1 MIGKLSKRLL
11 IINPM
16 KHIFI
21 TGCPRSGTTM
31 LGSIL
36 ASSDSV
42 IVTPES
48 HFFNDFIF
56 SHLSELSS
64 SAKKMKMVDYYNNHY
79 RFKQW
84 GINASHIRNLPE
96 QVTLS
101 SYPKVIEETVKHYAK
116 NHSSHKITDTYI
128 RIDHT
133 PSNIK
138 DYKLLGSLFPDS
150 KFVYIVRDPRAIYAS
165 IKDLDWG
172 PNSAMKLSQLW
183 IEYVAAYFALKKIDS
198 SRVFLIKYEDLLDK
212 PDIALKDLCEFLKL
226 QYSESMFSNNSSFKL
241 PKSTFSQ
248 HSLVGKALDKTRI
261 DKWKKELNSKD
272 IKIIEAYCG
281 SSLDSFGYINFIG
294 GYYRLTKEDKLMSY
308 AKELYRYIPNKFRK
322 KNREK

>member
-1 MIGKLSKRLL
+1 
-11 IINPM
+11 M

-36 ASSDSV
+36 SNNDSV

-48 HFFNDFIF
+48 HFFNEFVF
-56 SHLSELSS
+56 SHLSKPTSIVKK
-64 SAKKMKMVDYYNNHY
+64 AKMLDYYNNHY

-84 GINASHIRNLPE
+84 GINSAHIDNLPE
-96 QVTLS
+96 QVMLS
-101 SYPKVIEETVKHYAK
+101 SYSIVIEETVKQYAEEHFNNK
-116 NHSSHKITDTYI
+116 NFST

-138 DYKLLGSLFPDS
+138 DFRLLNLLFPKS

-165 IKDLDWG
+165 IKSLDWG

-183 IEYVAAYFALKKIDS
+183 IEYVAAYFALNNLDS
-198 SRVFLIKYEDLLDK
+198 DRVYLVKYEELLQNPADT
-212 PDIALKDLCEFLKL
+212 LKSLCDFLQLK
-226 QYSESMFSNNSSFKL
+226 YTENMFSDNTSFKL
-241 PKSTFSQ
+241 PKSTLSQ
-248 HSLVGKALDKTRI
+248 HALVGKSLDKTRI
-261 DKWKKELNSKD
+261 NKWKHELKKRD
-272 IKIIEAYCG
+272 IEIIESYCG
-281 SSLDSFGYINFIG
+281 SSLNSFGYINFIKN
-294 GYYRLTKEDKLMSY
+294 YYSLTREDKIKSY
-308 AKELYRYIPNKFRK
+308 AKEVYRYIPNKFRK

>member
-1 MIGKLSKRLL
+1 
-11 IINPM
+11 M

-36 ASSDSV
+36 SNSDSV

-48 HFFNDFIF
+48 HFFNDFVF
-56 SHLSELSS
+56 NHLSELSS
-64 SAKKMKMVDYYNNHY
+64 SAKKTKLVDYYNNHY

-84 GINASHIRNLPE
+84 EINASHIPNLPE

-101 SYPKVIEETVKHYAK
+101 SYSKVIEETVKYYAEK
-116 NHSSHKITDTYI
+116 HSSQKINDNST

-133 PSNIK
+133 PSNIR
-138 DYKLLGSLFPDS
+138 DFKLLDTLFPDS

-198 SRVFLIKYEDLLDK
+198 NRVYLIKYEDLLEN
-212 PDIALKDLCEFLKL
+212 PDVALRELCRFLKFE
-226 QYSESMFSNNSSFKL
+226 YSESMFSDSNSFKL

-248 HSLVGKALDKTRI
+248 HALVGKALDKTRI
-261 DKWKKELNSKD
+261 DKWKKELHNRD
-272 IKIIEAYCG
+272 IKIIETNCG
-281 SSLDSFGYINFIG
+281 SSLDAFEYINFTVS
-294 GYYRLTKEDKLMSY
+294 YYRLTKEDKVKSY
-308 AKELYRYIPNKFRK
+308 AKELYNYMPNKFRK
-322 KNREK
+322 KNRENKS

>member
-1 MIGKLSKRLL
+1 MR
-11 IINPM
+11 
-16 KHIFI
+16 HIFI

-36 ASSDSV
+36 SSSDSV

-48 HFFNDFIF
+48 HFFNDFVF
-56 SHLSELSS
+56 NHLSELSS
-64 SAKKMKMVDYYNNHY
+64 FAKKTKVVEYYNNHY

-84 GINASHIRNLPE
+84 AINASHIPNLPE

-116 NHSSHKITDTYI
+116 HHSSHKITDNSI

-138 DYKLLGSLFPDS
+138 DFKLLNSLFPKS
-150 KFVYIVRDPRAIYAS
+150 KFVFIVRDPRAIYAS

-183 IEYVAAYFALKKIDS
+183 IEYMAAYFALNSLDS
-198 SRVFLIKYEDLLDK
+198 DRVHLVKYEDLLSK
-212 PDIALKDLCEFLKL
+212 PDVILKSLCEFLQL
-226 QYSESMFSNNSSFKL
+226 EYSDSMFSNNSSFKL
-241 PKSTFSQ
+241 PKSTLSQ
-248 HSLVGKALDKTRI
+248 HALVGKSLDKTRI
-261 DKWKKELNSKD
+261 SKWKKELKSKD
-272 IKIIEAYCG
+272 IKIIESYCR
-281 SSLDSFGYINFIG
+281 SLLHAFGYTNFINN
-294 GYYRLTKEDKLMSY
+294 YYRITREDKIKSY
-308 AKELYRYIPNKFRK
+308 AKEVYRYIPNKFRK